1 MSRSSI
7 RLVLAAAIVSSFV
20 FQASIST
27 AGPVCLPRIP
37 AGVDLPCEEDP
48 KTPPCSEQRPVEQEK
63 GPLCAQGPA
72 ECIAVGLG
80 IYVDPTIALP
90 GGASTELSRSH
101 AQSFAQGYG
110 GFGFGHASSDTAV
123 QRASVPP
130 ALGEGVVESSC
141 SVRSYAQ
148 EIFAFNGADGTAETA
163 RLRLDLTSYGAPI
176 GIVADILREDGS
188 SSTGGAG
195 GNTANVADVT
205 VTAPGGPYVISHSEA
220 PNQAYPLPGG
230 LGTVYFN
237 EQFAAPTPFGCVGH
251 HGDAMRVALNRPVLG
266 GTITVLVSWVSTA
279 AC

>member
-1 MSRSSI
+1 MSRKAI
-7 RLVLAAAIVSSFV
+7 RLVLAASIVSSFV
-20 FQASIST
+20 FQASVST
-27 AGPVCLPRIP
+27 AGPACLPQVP
-37 AGVDLPCEEDP
+37 AGVSIPCVDGPER
-48 KTPPCSEQRPVEQEK
+48 PPCSERNPDGQEHD
-63 GPLCAQGPA
+63 PLCAQGPA
-72 ECIAVGLG
+72 ECVAVGLG

-110 GFGFGHASSDTAV
+110 GFGFGHANSDTAV

-141 SVRSYAQ
+141 SARSYAQ
-148 EIFAFNGADGTAETA
+148 EFFAFNGADGTAETA
-163 RLRLDLTSYGAPI
+163 RLRLDLTSYGAPV
-176 GIVADILREDGS
+176 GIVADVLREDGS

-220 PNQAYPLPGG
+220 ANQAYPLPGG

-237 EQFAAPTPFGCVGH
+237 EQFVAPTAFGCIGH
-251 HGDAMRVALNRPVLG
+251 HGDAMRVVVNRPVLG